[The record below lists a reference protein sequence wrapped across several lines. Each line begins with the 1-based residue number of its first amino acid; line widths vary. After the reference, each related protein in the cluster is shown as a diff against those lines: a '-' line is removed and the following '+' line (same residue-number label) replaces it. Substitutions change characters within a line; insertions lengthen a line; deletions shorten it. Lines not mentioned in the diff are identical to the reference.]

1 MPTSET
7 RENESGARPRTA
19 RQARHGTRPPP
30 HGASGP
36 RRRTAPGQVI
46 RSPWK
51 PDGGGWGGAME
62 TGAERGGLSSG
73 VPRVTNVWPPAP
85 PTVGGARLPSEDAQS
100 ALCGPVA
107 LCSRRPRDPLTA
119 CVPPPAV
126 TWLAS
131 NTKSRGEGMNT
142 LVGAITASIILYA
155 KVDLSVPAPLTHS
168 EHWAEITSRQHMP
181 WALMML

>member
-1 MPTSET
+1 
-7 RENESGARPRTA
+7 
-19 RQARHGTRPPP
+19 
-30 HGASGP
+30 
-36 RRRTAPGQVI
+36 
-46 RSPWK
+46 
-51 PDGGGWGGAME
+51 ME

-131 NTKSRGEGMNT
+131 NTKRALGRN
-142 LVGAITASIILYA
+142 
-155 KVDLSVPAPLTHS
+155 H
-168 EHWAEITSRQHMP
+168 ITSTHAMGPHDALTVECPWSPPVLSQGPQACLYLEHMEFSLCTAQHSSDYLGLG
-181 WALMML
+181 ARASQYEAICTRR